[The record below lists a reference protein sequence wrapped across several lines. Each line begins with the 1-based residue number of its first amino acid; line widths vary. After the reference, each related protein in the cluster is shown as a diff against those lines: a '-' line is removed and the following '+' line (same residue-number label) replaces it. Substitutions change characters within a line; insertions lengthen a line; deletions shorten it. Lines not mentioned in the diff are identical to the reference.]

1 MLHDIQGKVFAKI
14 SLDNLSSF
22 PLPYLERKSVE
33 FLGNKADVM
42 LAKKKELQQCKRG
55 LLKLLQAKQA
65 GLTIT
70 NKLADWPSL
79 TFGAFLKELE
89 KQKLK
94 WSLPEQ
100 SEWMP
105 YFESEQQKAVALQQ
119 VIAQTDAEID
129 ALVYR
134 LYGLTDDEIRIV
146 ESQ

>member
-1 MLHDIQGKVFAKI
+1 LE
-14 SLDNLSSF
+14 NF
-22 PLPYLERKSVE
+22 PLPNVE
-33 FLGNKADVM
+33 EKDQQPFIEKADIM
-42 LAKKKELQQCKRG
+42 LSKNKELQQCRHG
-55 LLKLLQAKQA
+55 LSKLLQAKHE

-79 TFGAFLKELE
+79 TFGVFLKELE

-105 YFESEQQKAVALQQ
+105 YFESEQQKAAALQQ